1 MEENIT
7 KSLGGYSGVE
17 LEPDYLFMEYMDR
30 RILMN

>member
-17 LEPDYLFMEYMDR
+17 LEPDYPVMEYLNR